1 MAKKTLTREQKVF
14 KSLAATGRY
23 VNTGKVLIGLSY
35 QPLPPKMTQGEELIQ
50 GILLGTSGHVSRDR
64 AIVFFA
70 VVLVVCAS
78 LFVSC
83 RA

>member
-1 MAKKTLTREQKVF
+1 MTKKALTRQQKVY
-14 KSLAATGRY
+14 KQLASSGRY

-35 QPLPPKMTQGEELIQ
+35 QPRPPAMTQGEELIQ
-50 GILLGTSGHVSRDR
+50 GILLGTAGHVSRDR

>member
-14 KSLAATGRY
+14 KELAASGRY
-23 VNTGKVLIGLSY
+23 VNTGKVLICLSY
-35 QPLPPKMTQGEELIQ
+35 QARPPEMTQGEELIQ
-50 GILLGTSGHVSRDR
+50 SIILGTSGHVGRDR